1 MRNTQMRIY
10 IASSWKNQW
19 HDLVVSRLRK
29 RGYCVYN
36 YREKNADFS
45 WEGVDPD
52 YKNWTSK
59 KYLKGL
65 LHRDASEAFWQDMS
79 ALDSSDVVVAIEP
92 LGVSSALEL
101 GWASGWGKPTI
112 LMVTGLFRPE
122 LMARIAQFRVSSP
135 EDLIAILEGLDLQSN
150 KKKRRGMR
158 GDQDARS

>member
-1 MRNTQMRIY
+1 MHKSQIKIY
-10 IASSWKNQW
+10 VASSWKNTW

-52 YKNWTSK
+52 YKNWTAE

-65 LHRDASEAFWQDMS
+65 LHRDAAEAFWLDMS
-79 ALDSSDVVVAIEP
+79 ALDSADVVIAIEP
-92 LGVSSALEL
+92 VGVSSALEL

-112 LMVTGLFRPE
+112 LMVFGLFKPE
-122 LMARIAQFRVSSP
+122 LMTRIAQFRVSSL
-135 EDLIAILEGLDLQSN
+135 EDAITVLEGLDLQSE
-150 KKKRRGMR
+150 RRKHHET
-158 GDQDARS
+158 QN